1 MSVFESAQLRWDS
14 NPAKIQVGGDGAT
27 TWHMGYDFPDQGSNL
42 LPLRSKHGVLTTE
55 LPEKSVFFWFYLPY
69 HMTCGILVP
78 QLGTKPRPSAVKA
91 SSPHHGS
98 PGIPSNPPPF
108 IYLFILIGA

>member
-55 LPEKSVFFWFYLPY
+55 LPEKSVFF
-69 HMTCGILVP
+69 LVLFAIP
-78 QLGTKPRPSAVKA
+78 HDLWDF
-91 SSPHHGS
+91 SSP
-98 PGIPSNPPPF
+98 
-108 IYLFILIGA
+108 ARD